1 MKFLSITLFG
11 EPTMF
16 YLEHLNLDPTLGAMG
31 VEGVYPSMWEDKVG
45 SGPTGYL
52 IAKWIK

>member
-1 MKFLSITLFG
+1 MSKNFG
-11 EPTMF
+11 LHTHS
-16 YLEHLNLDPTLGAMG
+16 EHCALGAMG